1 MMIHHYTM
9 RVWSAGEN
17 TRMGVALVW
26 QRQWFCPLWQQR
38 WTTTSKGAIPSRAG
52 ELGGASVMSTVP
64 LDGRWSRTL
73 SSVFAV
79 ARARVRRLSFA
90 VHG

>member
-1 MMIHHYTM
+1 MSGDVGEMGAALDRWFYT
-9 RVWSAGEN
+9 
-17 TRMGVALVW
+17 L
-26 QRQWFCPLWQQR
+26 L
-38 WTTTSKGAIPSRAG
+38 TTTSKGAIPSRAG

-79 ARARVRRLSFA
+79 ARARVRRLSFV